1 MCLAYA
7 RSGCRAIALA
17 DLNMKGL
24 QETIKLIEDEVPNV
38 KTLALEV
45 NTTKIEDVQRMVSET
60 VEAFGSLDYGEI
72 N

>member
-1 MCLAYA
+1 
-7 RSGCRAIALA
+7 
-17 DLNMKGL
+17 MKGL

-60 VEAFGSLDYGEI
+60 VEAFGSLDYGEV